1 MEHFLKRGYF
11 AMAKMITSPRGTSD
25 VLPSDV
31 YKWQTI
37 ENRLKE
43 VCEKFGY
50 QETRTPTFESTELFQ
65 RGVGDTTDVVD
76 KEMYTMIDK
85 GGRSITLRP
94 EGTAGV
100 VRSFLQNGVFA
111 GTLPVRSYYLL
122 SCFRYEKP
130 QAGRLREFHQLGIEL
145 FGSPTP
151 DADCEAIRVASACLD
166 SVGVKKVRLEINSIG
181 CSDCRPRYREALYSY
196 FKQYENEL
204 CDTCKTRLEKNPM
217 RIIDCKSPICK
228 QIASQAPLALDY
240 LCDSC
245 KTHFT
250 EVQHLLD
257 MSGISYTV
265 NPQIVRG
272 LDYYTKTVFEFVHE
286 GAGAQGVVCGGGRY
300 DKLVEFLGG
309 PSVPGIGFG
318 MGIERLINVAESEGI
333 VFPEPKK
340 PDLFIGYIGELG
352 KTEAK
357 KLCFALQDRGVSA
370 LYDLNDRSLKAQLK
384 YANKLGARY
393 SLVLGDDEVNNK
405 TVILKNMNTNE
416 EQSTGLDPSSI
427 VDNLR

>member
-11 AMAKMITSPRGTSD
+11 EMAKMITSPRGTAD

-37 ENRLKE
+37 ENKLKE
-43 VCEKFGY
+43 VCERFGY

-151 DADCEAIRVASACLD
+151 DADCEAIRVANACLN
-166 SVGVKKVRLEINSIG
+166 SIGVKKVRLEINSIG
-181 CSDCRPRYREALYSY
+181 CSECRPRYREALYSY
-196 FKQYENEL
+196 FKQYEEEL
-204 CDTCKTRLEKNPM
+204 CDTCKVRLEKNPM

-245 KTHFT
+245 KTHFS

-257 MSGISYTV
+257 LSGISYTV

-340 PDLFIGYIGELG
+340 PDLFVGYIGEPG

-357 KLCFALQDRGVSA
+357 KLCFALQDLGFSA
-370 LYDLNDRSLKAQLK
+370 LYDLNDRSLKSQLK
-384 YANKLGARY
+384 YANKLGAKY
-393 SLVLGDDEVNNK
+393 SLVLGEDEVNTK
-405 TVILKNMNTNE
+405 TALLKNMSTNE
-416 EQSTGLDPSSI
+416 ELASGIAPSSI
-427 VDNLR
+427 ADKLK